1 VETQL
6 KAPAPGATA
15 APQTRRLNRKEILW
29 SLAGVLLFL
38 VLGGV
43 AGYSIAQTQ
52 FSIAHTS
59 TDKAISVKT
68 IPVNVY
74 VAKIEGG
81 ATYPGYEGLQVG
93 DPILINL
100 SAADLSRFQTSSP
113 RAVECLPN
121 GLVLT
126 IDLEGPGDGTNANY
140 EATCGK
146 IHVVL
151 IPPY

>member
-1 VETQL
+1 METQL
-6 KAPAPGATA
+6 KAPAPGATT
-15 APQTRRLNRKEILW
+15 APQTRRLTRKEIVW
-29 SLAGVLLFL
+29 SLAGVLLL
-38 VLGGV
+38 VGFGAFV
-43 AGYSIAQTQ
+43 GYSIAQTQ
-52 FSIAHTS
+52 FSIAHAS
-59 TDKAISVKT
+59 ADKTITVKT

-74 VAKIEGG
+74 VAKIEGN

-100 SAADLSRFQTSSP
+100 SADDLSRFQTSSP